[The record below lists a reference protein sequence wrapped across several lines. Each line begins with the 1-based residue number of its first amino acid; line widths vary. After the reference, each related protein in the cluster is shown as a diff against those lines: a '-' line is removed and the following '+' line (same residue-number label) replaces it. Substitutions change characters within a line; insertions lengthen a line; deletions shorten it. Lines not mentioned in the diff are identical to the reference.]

1 MNTIQLI
8 QNKPMQPAI
17 NPSKFKLV
25 SNASNPIT
33 CTNYNNYTI
42 YYVIGIGGLILLYY
56 FSK

>member
-25 SNASNPIT
+25 NKASNPT
-33 CTNYNNYTI
+33 SCSNCNNYTI
-42 YYVIGIGGLILLYY
+42 YYVIGLGGLILLYY